1 MEKYGLN
8 ELREMFL
15 NYYETQNDHLRLPG
29 FSLIPHNDKSLLL
42 INSGMAPL
50 KPYFTGQETPPKKRV
65 TTCQKCIR
73 TPDIENVGKTAR
85 HGTFFE
91 MLGNFSFGDY
101 FKKEAITWAWKFLTE
116 VVKIDKELL
125 YASVYEDDDEAYDL
139 WQNMIGLTPDHITR
153 LGKED
158 NFWEIGL
165 GPCGPCSEIY
175 VDRGEKYGCGK
186 PTCGVGC
193 DCDRFVEVWNL
204 VFTQFDKDEN
214 GNYNRLEHPNIDTG
228 MGLERLAVVCQGV
241 DNLFEVDTI
250 RYVLD
255 YICERAN
262 VNYGKDA
269 QDDVSIRVITDH
281 IRSVVFMLSDGVI
294 PSNEGRGYVLR
305 RLFRRAVRHGK
316 RLGINDLFM
325 VDVAKRV
332 IETSKEAYPALSENE
347 EMILKLINVE
357 EVRFNETIA
366 QGTEMIKTL
375 IEKLKSE
382 NKTTITGEDAFKLYD
397 TFGFP
402 VEVTQEIAQEQGIDV
417 DMDGFSE
424 AMKKQKLTSKDAH
437 NKQEIESWKDALTE
451 IVSGMKA
458 TEFVGYTTL
467 NATGNVVCLV
477 ENNMQVDSIKA
488 GASGVLITDK
498 TPFYAKSGG
507 QLGDIGTAYSEA
519 VKINVTDTIK
529 SGDKFAHY
537 ITVTEGEIKQGD
549 VINLCVCESNRMDTQ
564 RNHTST
570 HLLHKALKTVLGS
583 HVNQAGSEVSA
594 NRLRFDFSHFEKMT
608 KEQLAETERMV
619 NEEIL
624 KCTPVEIFSA
634 DINEAKKLGA
644 TALFG
649 EKYGKEVRVVKIG
662 DYSMELCGGCHL
674 ANTGYAGMF
683 KIISE
688 SGVAAGVRR
697 IEAVT
702 GSKAYEYVNS
712 LEATIEDATA
722 VAKTSADSLVQRITD
737 LNDTIS
743 KLNKEISVLSS
754 KANANQTDEL
764 IAGKFTKDGIDY
776 IVKNI
781 GAGDVNRLRDL
792 SDKLKDKLEC
802 GAILLVCT
810 NEGKGLMLSSA
821 TKAAVEKGF
830 NCGNFIKEVAK
841 SVGSGGGGRP
851 DMAQAGFKDANQ
863 ADECVKNALAIIG

>member
-116 VVKIDKELL
+116 VVKIDKDLL

-139 WQNMIGLTPDHITR
+139 WQNMIGLSPDHITR

-204 VFTQFDKDEN
+204 VFTQFDKDES

-255 YICERAN
+255 YICALAK
-262 VNYGKDA
+262 VDYGKNA

-347 EMILKLINVE
+347 DMILKLISVE

-366 QGTEMIKTL
+366 QGTEMIKEL
-375 IEKLKSE
+375 IEKLKGE
-382 NKTTITGEDAFKLYD
+382 NKTVINGDDAFKLYD

-402 VEVTQEIAQEQGIDV
+402 VEVTQEIAQEEGIDV
-417 DMDGFSE
+417 DMDGFNE

-437 NKQEIESWKDALTE
+437 NKQDIESWKDSLTE

-458 TEFVGYTTL
+458 TEFVGYDSLTSS
-467 NATGNVVCLV
+467 GNIICLV
-477 ENNMQVDSIKA
+477 KDNAETNEIKE
-488 GASGVLITDK
+488 GESGVLIADK
-498 TPFYAKSGG
+498 TSFYAKSGG
-507 QLGDIGTAYSEA
+507 QLGDIGTIFTDNAKAE
-519 VKINVTDTIK
+519 VTDTIK

-537 ITVTEGEIKQGD
+537 ITVTEGSFKTNDTVQMQ
-549 VINLCVCESNRMDTQ
+549 VCELHRMDTQ

-570 HLLHKALKTVLGS
+570 HLLHKALKMVLGT
-583 HVNQAGSEVSA
+583 HVNQAGSEVSSD
-594 NRLRFDFSHFEKMT
+594 RLRFDFSHFEKMT
-608 KEQLAETERMV
+608 KEQIAETERIV
-619 NEEIL
+619 NEQIL
-624 KCTPVEIFSA
+624 KCIPVETFTS
-634 DINEAKKLGA
+634 DINDAKKLGA

-674 ANTGYAGMF
+674 KNTGFAGMF

-712 LEATIEDATA
+712 MQETLNEAT
-722 VAKTSADSLVQRITD
+722 VSAKTSPDMLVGKINE
-737 LNDTIS
+737 LNENIS

-754 KANANQTDEL
+754 KANAGQTDEL
-764 IAGKFTKDGIDY
+764 INTKFTKDGIDY

-781 GAGDVNRLRDL
+781 GSADINKLRDL
-792 SDKLKDKLEC
+792 SDKLKDKLDC
-802 GAILLVCT
+802 GVILLVCE

-821 TKAAVEKGF
+821 TKKAVEAGF

-851 DMAQAGFKDANQ
+851 DMAQAGFKDSAL